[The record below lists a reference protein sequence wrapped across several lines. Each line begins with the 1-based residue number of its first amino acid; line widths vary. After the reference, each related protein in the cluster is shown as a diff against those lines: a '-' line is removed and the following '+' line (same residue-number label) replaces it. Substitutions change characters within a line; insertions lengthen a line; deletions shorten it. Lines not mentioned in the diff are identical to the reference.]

1 MRGWVV
7 LVALGMAATAC
18 GGASNDASQSTAS
31 GTAEPACVPTEACE
45 PSTTLPASREAREVG
60 DPPGVVQ
67 ISDDETQ
74 LTLQWGEGGCTYGE
88 RLDVEETGERV
99 VITLVLVDAAP
110 PPTRTDEDGEV
121 VFQACTMILRQKV
134 GEVTLA
140 APLGDR
146 DVETRVVTQTES

>member
-1 MRGWVV
+1 MRGWVF

-18 GGASNDASQSTAS
+18 GGASIDASQSIAS
-31 GTAEPACVPTEACE
+31 GTPEPACVAAAFCE
-45 PSTTLPASREAREVG
+45 PSTTLPAPREVREVG

-67 ISDDETQ
+67 ISDDETR

-88 RLDVEETGERV
+88 RLDLEETGERV

-121 VFQACTMILRQKV
+121 VLQACTMILRQQV

-140 APLGDR
+140 APVGDR
-146 DVETRVVTQTES
+146 DVETRVVIQTEP